1 MTWFHNNE
9 PIDEIDPSFV
19 GFTYCITNLLDSRK
33 YYGKKKSTFKKTSVK
48 TVKVKSTGLK
58 KKKKTRTLID
68 SDWRDYYGSSEEL
81 KADVEKLGKENFK
94 REILRF
100 CSSLSECSYY
110 ELKVQMENDVLL
122 YPNLYY
128 NAYVGCRINRMHM
141 IGKNNSLGIKPKPSS
156 SNVLPKISGR
166 E

>member
-58 KKKKTRTLID
+58 KKKKTRTLVD

-100 CSSLSECSYY
+100 CSSLSELTYFEAKIQFETDC
-110 ELKVQMENDVLL
+110 LL
-122 YPNLYY
+122 DSSKFY
-128 NAYVGCRINRMHM
+128 NRWIMCRVRADHL
-141 IGKNNSLGIKPKPSS
+141 S
-156 SNVLPKISGR
+156 KIYTK
-166 E
+166 

>member
-1 MTWFHNNE
+1 MTWIYENE
-9 PIDEIDPSFV
+9 PVNEIDPSFI
-19 GFTYCITNLLDSRK
+19 GFVYCISNLLDGRK
-33 YYGKKKSTFKKTSVK
+33 YFGKKKATFKKVSVR

-58 KKKKTRTLID
+58 KKKKTRTQVD
-68 SDWRDYYGSSEEL
+68 SDWRDYYGSSDEL

-110 ELKVQMENDVLL
+110 ELKAQMENDVLL
-122 YPNLYY
+122 HPELYY
-128 NAYVGCRINRMHM
+128 NAYVGCRINRIHM

-156 SNVLPKISGR
+156 SNVLPTISDR